1 MANDPEE
8 QLFSLEEQSD
18 DDEPYAPS
26 YQVAEREVN
35 TSPADPDVE
44 TILKRIEQKNLILR
58 PDFQRASV
66 WNNIQKS
73 KLIESLLL
81 NLPIP
86 PCFLAED
93 DDTVR
98 VVVDGQQRLRSIDD
112 FYHGRYAL
120 TGLQVLKDLNGKYW
134 ADLPPKLDRKILQRV
149 IRTLVISHHANSG
162 IRFEIF
168 ERLNSGGEPLTEQEI
183 RNATLRGSFNAMLN
197 GIANSPAFLRAVG
210 VKKPDDRLRH
220 HELILRFFA
229 VRAAVPDYRP
239 PLKMILSE
247 FMRTHRSDDEA
258 MIKAFEKLFTDTE
271 RKVEQIFGKD
281 SFRRFREKEGVVGFE
296 SSISKAVFELQMVS
310 ISFLREDAVQA
321 QAHAIATAFK
331 SLSLNDRTFA
341 ESLSRATD
349 HRKRFYQ
356 RLRLW
361 NGELVK
367 LGLNNDLTG
376 MLAGIKE

>member
-1 MANDPEE
+1 VVDDREE
-8 QLFSLEEQSD
+8 QPFSLEEQSD
-18 DDEPYAPS
+18 DDEAYAAS

-44 TILKRIEQKNLILR
+44 TILKRIEQKHLILR

-66 WNNIQKS
+66 WNNTQKS

-162 IRFEIF
+162 LRFEIF

-183 RNATLRGSFNAMLN
+183 RNATLRGSFNTMLN
-197 GIANSPAFLRAVG
+197 GLANSPAFLNAMA

-229 VRAAVPDYRP
+229 VRAAVPDYKP

-247 FMRTHRSDDEA
+247 FMRTHRSDDEPA
-258 MIKAFEKLFTDTE
+258 IKAFEKLFADTQ
-271 RKVEQIFGKD
+271 RKVKLIFGKD
-281 SFRRFREKEGVVGFE
+281 LFKRYRTKEGVVGFE
-296 SSISKAVFELQMVS
+296 TSISKAVFELQMIS
-310 ISFLREDAVQA
+310 ISFLQEAAVQT
-321 QAHAIATAFK
+321 QADAIAASFK
-331 SLSLNDRTFA
+331 SLSLESEAFA

-356 RLRLW
+356 RLGLW
-361 NGELVK
+361 NAELVK
-367 LGLNNDLTG
+367 LDNALTA
-376 MLAGIKE
+376 MLDNIKE